1 MITKRN
7 IITDVALWLS
17 LVFVFFLTN
26 WQISEVFRTRKVMMD
41 KNEARIQRLEDH
53 VDMLDMAILT
63 GDKP

>member
-1 MITKRN
+1 VITKRN

-17 LVFVFFLTN
+17 LVFVCLLTN

-63 GDKP
+63 GDKT